1 MADHGE
7 TLHLLDADLVPLLPA
22 GSSLNGVIT
31 SDEPQ
36 NLLLQGKFTGRMVL
50 KQTSRVVIAEG
61 AEIEAEHLEAH
72 TIVVRGKVNGHI
84 HAQVLELGSTA
95 RVKGSIRYDVA
106 FASQPG
112 ARIRGAVEGPQDGD
126 E

>member
-7 TLHLLDADLVPLLPA
+7 TLHLLDADLVPVLPA
-22 GSSLNGVIT
+22 GSILSGVIT
-31 SDEPQ
+31 SEEAQ
-36 NLLLQGKFTGRMVL
+36 NLLLQGAFTGRMVL
-50 KQTSRVVIAEG
+50 KQNSRVVIAEG

-72 TIVVRGKVNGHI
+72 TIVVRGTVNGHI
-84 HAQVLELGSTA
+84 HAQVLELGPTA

-112 ARIRGAVEGPQDGD
+112 ARIRGGIEGPQEAD

>member
-7 TLHLLDADLVPLLPA
+7 SLHLLDTDLVPLLPA
-22 GSSLNGVIT
+22 GSTLNGIIT
-31 SDEPQ
+31 SECAQ
-36 NLLLQGKFTGRMVL
+36 HLLLEGRFSGRMVL
-50 KQTSRVVIAEG
+50 KETSRIVIAEG

-72 TIVVRGKVNGHI
+72 TIVVRGTVNGHL
-84 HAQVLELGSTA
+84 HAQILELGATA
-95 RVKGSIRYDVA
+95 RVKGSMQYELA

-112 ARIRGAVEGPQDGD
+112 ARIRASIDGPSQFD